1 MEVNGA
7 IKVIKEDTSKKEF
20 ATYTLKI
27 SQPLFRKFKIKSL
40 KDNHATYRETLTKLI
55 EEYVSR

>member
-1 MEVNGA
+1 MEVNGT